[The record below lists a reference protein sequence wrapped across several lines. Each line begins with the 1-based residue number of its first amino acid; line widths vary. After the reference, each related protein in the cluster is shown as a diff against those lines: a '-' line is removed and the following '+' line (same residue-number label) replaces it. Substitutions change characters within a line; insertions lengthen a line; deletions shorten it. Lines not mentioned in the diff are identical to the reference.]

1 MSGDCGTVGEARWR
15 IAVLGPVRAWRD
27 GTPLEL
33 GPVRRRAV
41 LAALVLRPD
50 TRVSHE
56 QLLDDV
62 WGAQPPPSGRRVLPS
77 YVYPLRK
84 ALDPPGTPPARS
96 VIRSDRGGYRFHTDG
111 VRLDTAELTAHADAA
126 HRAWTSGDPATAA
139 DRFAEALAL
148 LGDEPLTG
156 LPGPF
161 AHAERQRLARHRPA
175 LQRDR
180 LACLLDLGRPA
191 ETLDGLAALCAADPY
206 DEALA
211 ALRMRALYGS
221 GRQAAA
227 LTVHQEMRTRLRDE
241 LGVDPGEELRRAH
254 QAVLRRDDGQLRGP
268 RPPGAMPPPGPAPR
282 PRHVVDDLPA
292 GPTRLIGRDPE
303 LALIGEELVSDGVT
317 VLAVDGVAGVGKS
330 AFVLHTAQALRDRH
344 PDGCLFVDLRTHSAG
359 QRPLAP
365 QRVLRRLLRS
375 VGASGSEVAE
385 DLDDL
390 TAAWRAATSA
400 LRLLLVLDDV
410 RSAEQIRPLL
420 PAGPGSTVLVAGR
433 RRLPGL
439 DADRRVTLEPLGG
452 GDGLT
457 LLRDLVGAARADR
470 EPAATRQLVRL
481 CDGLPL
487 ALRIA
492 GARLQTRP
500 SWTLTSLVERMAGDE
515 RRLGELRAGDRSVEA
530 AFRLSYDHLA
540 PEQRRGFRALGLAPT
555 VEFDVLTSAAML
567 HRPPQ
572 EAERLLES
580 LVDASLL
587 HQPGPGRYRLHDLVR
602 AHARRLA
609 AETPDESAAA
619 RTAGLRLYLDAGRIS
634 SDWGPD
640 GFPTGPRPG
649 DAPFADWQ
657 DADGWLDAAGGEL
670 ADVVAHAAALG
681 EADQACW
688 TAEALSDYFARRG
701 RYHECRGALR
711 TALAQADASGDPRM
725 PGALRNCMGITDV
738 YQGRHDQG
746 RAWFTEVLQLD
757 GVRADLREQARAL
770 GGLGAAELHAGRPDH
785 ALVHLTAALAAARR
799 LGDNWL
805 NAMGLCVL
813 GALHHTR
820 SRHEQALAC
829 YTAAL
834 THAEAN
840 GRPRMISKTLASTA
854 DVHLD
859 LGHFGEA
866 RALYRHA
873 ADLAQRSG
881 DVLLHA
887 IILTRMGSAEHG
899 AGNLPAATALH
910 HQALARH
917 RTLSPLSE
925 PHRDR
930 LERDIRYRLGRTY
943 SAAGRVP
950 EAREQFRTVLTLP
963 GADGHPDQRALAL
976 EALRESGAEG
986 RGELP

>member
-1 MSGDCGTVGEARWR
+1 MDGDFGPDGGARWR

-27 GTPLEL
+27 GAPLDL

-41 LAALVLRPD
+41 LAALALRPD
-50 TRVSHE
+50 TRVSHA

-62 WGAQPPPSGRRVLPS
+62 WGERPPPSGRRVLPS

-84 ALDPPGTPPARS
+84 ALDPPGTTPAHS
-96 VIRSDRGGYRFHTDG
+96 VIRSDRGGYRLCTDA
-111 VRLDTAELTAHADAA
+111 VRLDTAELAGHTAAA
-126 HRAWTSGDPATAA
+126 HRAWTTGDPATAA
-139 DRFAEALAL
+139 DRFARALAL

-180 LACLLDLGRPA
+180 LACLVDLDRPA

-211 ALRMRALYGS
+211 ALRMRALYGA

-227 LTVHQEMRTRLRDE
+227 LAVHQEMRTRLRDE
-241 LGVDPGEELRRAH
+241 LGVDPGEELRRVH
-254 QAVLRRDDGQLRGP
+254 QAVLRRDDGRLRGP
-268 RPPGAMPPPGPAPR
+268 GAPPGPAPR
-282 PRHVVDDLPA
+282 PRRVVDDLPA
-292 GPTRLIGRDPE
+292 GPTRLIGRNAE
-303 LALIGEELVSDGVT
+303 HALLTEETDSDGVT

-330 AFVLHTAQALRDRH
+330 AFVLHTAKTLRHRH
-344 PDGCLFVDLRTHSAG
+344 PDGCLFADLRTHSAG
-359 QRPLAP
+359 ERPLAP

-375 VGASGSEVAE
+375 VGASGSEVPE

-439 DADRRVTLEPLGG
+439 DADRRVTLEPLDG
-452 GDGLT
+452 GDGLA

-500 SWTLTSLVERMAGDE
+500 AWTLASLVERMTGDE

-530 AFRLSYDHLA
+530 AFRTSYDHLA

-580 LVDASLL
+580 LVDAGLL

-609 AETPDESAAA
+609 SQAPGESAAA
-619 RTAGLRLYLDAGRIS
+619 RTAGLRLYLDAGRVT

-640 GFPTGPRPG
+640 GFPTGPPPA
-649 DAPFADWQ
+649 DAPFTGWQ
-657 DADGWLDAAGGEL
+657 DADDWLDAAGGEL
-670 ADVVAHAAALG
+670 ADVVAHAVALG
-681 EADQACW
+681 EDGQACW
-688 TAEALSDYFARRG
+688 IAEALSDYFARRG
-701 RYHECRGALR
+701 RYHECRAALR
-711 TALAQADASGDPRM
+711 TALDRADECGDPRM
-725 PGALRNCMGITDV
+725 PGALRNCLGITDV
-738 YQGRHDQG
+738 YQGHHDQG

-757 GVRADLREQARAL
+757 GARADLHEQARAL
-770 GGLGAAELHAGRPDH
+770 GGLGTVELQAGRPDH
-785 ALVHLTAALAAARR
+785 ALVHLTAALGVARR

-820 SRHEQALAC
+820 GRHEQALAC

-840 GRPRMISKTLASTA
+840 GRPRMIGKTLAATA

-930 LERDIRYRLGRTY
+930 LEMDIRNRLGRTY
-943 SAAGRVP
+943 AAAGRLP

-963 GADGHPDQRALAL
+963 GADAHPDQRTQAL

>member
-1 MSGDCGTVGEARWR
+1 MSGDFGAGDGGRWR

-27 GTPLEL
+27 GAPLAL
-33 GPVRRRAV
+33 GPARRRAV

-62 WGAQPPPSGRRVLPS
+62 WGAHPPPTGRRVLPS

-96 VIRSDRGGYRFHTDG
+96 VIRSDRGGYLFRTDG
-111 VRLDTAELTAHADAA
+111 VLLDTAELAAHTDAA
-126 HRAWTSGDPATAA
+126 HRARTAGDPATAA
-139 DRFAEALAL
+139 DRLAAALAL
-148 LGDEPLTG
+148 LGDEPLSG

-161 AHAERQRLARHRPA
+161 AHTERQRLACRRPA

-180 LACLLDLGRPA
+180 LACLVDLGRAA

-211 ALRMRALYGS
+211 ALRMRALHDS

-227 LTVHQEMRTRLRDE
+227 LEVHQEMRTRLRDE
-241 LGVDPGEELRRAH
+241 LGVDPGEELRRTH
-254 QAVLRRDDGQLRGP
+254 QAVLRSDDERLHAPQT
-268 RPPGAMPPPGPAPR
+268 RPPGATPPR
-282 PRHVVDDLPA
+282 PAVDDLPA
-292 GPTRLIGRDPE
+292 GPTRLIGRERE
-303 LALIGEELVSDGVT
+303 LAHLTEELTSDGVT

-330 AFVLHTAQALRDRH
+330 AFVLHTARTLRARH
-344 PDGCLFVDLRTHSAG
+344 PDGCLFTDLRTHSADR
-359 QRPLAP
+359 RPLDP
-365 QRVLRRLLRS
+365 RRVLRRLLRA
-375 VGASGSEVAE
+375 VGAPGSEVPE

-400 LRLLLVLDDV
+400 RRLLLVLDDV
-410 RSAEQIRPLL
+410 RDAEQIRPLL

-439 DADRRVTLEPLGG
+439 DADRRVTLDPLGG
-452 GDGLT
+452 DAGLA

-500 SWTLTSLVERMAGDE
+500 SWTLTSLVERMTGDE
-515 RRLGELRAGDRSVEA
+515 HRLGELRAGDRSVEA

-555 VEFDVLTSAAML
+555 VEFDVRTSAAML
-567 HRPPQ
+567 HRPPH

-609 AETPDESAAA
+609 AENPDETAAA
-619 RTAGLRLYLDAGRIS
+619 RTAGLRLYLDAGRIT

-640 GFPTGPRPG
+640 GFPTGPRPT
-649 DAPFADWQ
+649 DAFTDWQ

-681 EADQACW
+681 ETDQACW
-688 TAEALSDYFARRG
+688 IAEALSDYFARRG

-711 TALAQADASGDPRM
+711 TALARADASGDPRM
-725 PGALRNCMGITDV
+725 PGALRNCMGITDI
-738 YQGRHDQG
+738 YQGRHEQG

-757 GVRADLREQARAL
+757 GARVDLREQARAL
-770 GGLGAAELHAGRPDH
+770 GGLGAAELQAGRPEH
-785 ALVHLTAALAAARR
+785 ALVHLTAALAVARR

-805 NAMGLCVL
+805 NAMGLCIL

-820 SRHEQALAC
+820 RRHEQALAC

-840 GRPRMISKTLASTA
+840 GRPRMIAKTLAATA

-887 IILTRMGSAEHG
+887 ITLTRMGSAEHG

-917 RTLSPLSE
+917 GMLSPLSE

-930 LERDIRYRLGRTY
+930 LEMDIRYRLGRTY
-943 SAAGRVP
+943 SAAGRVL

-963 GADGHPDQRALAL
+963 GADAHPEQRALAL

>member
-1 MSGDCGTVGEARWR
+1 MDGDFGPDGDVRRR

-41 LAALVLRPD
+41 LAALALRPD

-62 WGAQPPPSGRRVLPS
+62 WGDRPPPSGRRVLPS

-84 ALDPPGTPPARS
+84 ALDPPGTPLTHS
-96 VIRSDRGGYRFHTDG
+96 VIRSDRGGYRLCTAA
-111 VRLDTAELTAHADAA
+111 VRLDTTELAAHTAAA
-126 HRAWTSGDPATAA
+126 HRAWRAGDPATAA
-139 DRFAEALAL
+139 DRFGRALAL

-161 AHAERQRLARHRPA
+161 AHAERQRLARHRST
-175 LQRDR
+175 LLRDR
-180 LACLLDLGRPA
+180 LACLVDLDRCV

-211 ALRMRALYGS
+211 ALRMRALHGA

-227 LTVHQEMRTRLRDE
+227 LAVHQEMRTRLRDE
-241 LGVDPGEELRRAH
+241 LGIDPGEELRRVH

-268 RPPGAMPPPGPAPR
+268 RAPGAAPPVPAPR
-282 PRHVVDDLPA
+282 PRRVVDDLPA
-292 GPTRLIGRDPE
+292 GPARLIGRHAAHT
-303 LALIGEELVSDGVT
+303 LLTEEVPSEGVA
-317 VLAVDGVAGVGKS
+317 VLAVDGVAGVGKT
-330 AFVLHTAQALRDRH
+330 AFVLHTARTLRHRH
-344 PDGCLFVDLRTHSAG
+344 PDGSLFVDLRTHSAG
-359 QRPLAP
+359 ARPLAP
-365 QRVLRRLLRS
+365 QRALRRLLRA
-375 VGASGSEVAE
+375 VGASGSEVPE

-390 TAAWRAATSA
+390 TAAWRAATGA

-410 RSAEQIRPLL
+410 RDAAQIRPLL

-439 DADRRVTLEPLGG
+439 DADRRVTLEPLDG
-452 GDGLT
+452 GDGLA
-457 LLRDLVGAARADR
+457 LLRDLVGADRADR

-500 SWTLTSLVERMAGDE
+500 AWTLASLVERMAGDE

-540 PEQRRGFRALGLAPT
+540 PEQRRGFRVLGLAPT

-572 EAERLLES
+572 ETERLLES

-609 AETPDESAAA
+609 AESPGESATA
-619 RTAGLRLYLDAGRIS
+619 RTAGLRLYLDAGRLT

-649 DAPFADWQ
+649 DAPFTGWQ

-670 ADVVAHAAALG
+670 ADVVTHAVALG
-681 EADQACW
+681 ETDQACW
-688 TAEALSDYFARRG
+688 IAEALSDYFARRG

-711 TALAQADASGDPRM
+711 TALAHADACGDPRM
-725 PGALRNCMGITDV
+725 PGALRNCLGITEV
-738 YQGRHDQG
+738 YQGRHEQG
-746 RAWFTEVLQLD
+746 RAWFTEVLQRD
-757 GVRADLREQARAL
+757 VVHPDLYEQARAL
-770 GGLGAAELHAGRPDH
+770 GGLGTVELQAGRPDH
-785 ALVHLTAALAAARR
+785 ALVHLTAALAVARR

-820 SRHEQALAC
+820 HRHAQALAC

-840 GRPRMISKTLASTA
+840 GRPRMIGKTLASTA

-887 IILTRMGSAEHG
+887 IVLTRMGSAEHG

-930 LERDIRYRLGRTY
+930 LEMDIRYRLGRTY
-943 SAAGRVP
+943 SAAGRLA

-963 GADGHPDQRALAL
+963 GADAHPGQRALAL